1 MISYNKIEEYKI
13 QAKQILSKQLSNIIL
28 IQIITTLLSNIIV
41 LIVNINYLNNQIS
54 EKDLLMISYISS
66 IFISI
71 PLIYGTNKYLYNCI
85 INKPKFMDIFSCIKD
100 GYIKIIGTL
109 LLGGGL
115 LITYNIFYLV
125 VTLILSFIF
134 MYSHYVLVKYPNLCF
149 ADTIIKT
156 FSLSKNN
163 RFNGLLIDLSFMPL
177 ILLSIPLLLIPL
189 IYVIPY
195 LNLTK
200 LLFINDIDNNS
211 INLNKLN

>member
-1 MISYNKIEEYKI
+1 MISYNKIKEYKL

-41 LIVNINYLNNQIS
+41 LIVNVNYLNNQIS

-85 INKPKFMDIFSCIKD
+85 NNKPKFMDIFSCIKD

-109 LLGGGL
+109 LLGGSL
-115 LITYNIFYLV
+115 LITYNIIYLII
-125 VTLILSFIF
+125 TLILSFIF

-163 RFNGLLIDLSFMPL
+163 RFNGLLIDLSFIPL

-189 IYVIPY
+189 IYIIPY

-211 INLNKLN
+211 INLNELN

>member
-1 MISYNKIEEYKI
+1 MISYNKIKEYKI

-28 IQIITTLLSNIIV
+28 IQVITTLLSNIIV
-41 LIVNINYLNNQIS
+41 LIVNVNYLNNQIS

-71 PLIYGTNKYLYNCI
+71 PLIYGTYKYLYNCI
-85 INKPKFMDIFSCIKD
+85 NNKPKFMDIFSCIKD

-163 RFNGLLIDLSFMPL
+163 RINGLLIDLSFIPL